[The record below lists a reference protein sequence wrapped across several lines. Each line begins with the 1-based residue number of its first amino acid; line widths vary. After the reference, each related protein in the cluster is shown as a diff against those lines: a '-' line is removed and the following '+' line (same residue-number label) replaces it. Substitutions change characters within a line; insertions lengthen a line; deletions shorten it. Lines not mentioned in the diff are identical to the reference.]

1 MAKNIIKLKFDD
13 SNIYDI
19 RPYATCD
26 TGAATQTKL
35 ITLNGFA
42 VVPGAVIMI
51 KFTNGNTYTH
61 TTNKVQLKINNGDKI
76 NVSTQN
82 LIIGSGDV
90 VEFICNEIGSGSTK
104 TKIWDVIGGVG
115 CSTADIEGLF

>member
-19 RPYATCD
+19 RPYAECSI
-26 TGAATQTKL
+26 AASTQTKSIDL
-35 ITLNGFA
+35 TGFT

-51 KFTNGNTYTH
+51 KFTNGNTNNNMKLNING
-61 TTNKVQLKINNGDKI
+61 TTKF
-76 NVSTQN
+76 VSTQN

-90 VEFICNEIGSGSTK
+90 VEFIYNGSEST
-104 TKIWDVIGGVG
+104 WDVIGGVG
-115 CSTADIEGLF
+115 CSEAEIKDLF

>member
-19 RPYATCD
+19 RPYAECSI
-26 TGAATQTKL
+26 AASTQTKSIDL
-35 ITLNGFA
+35 TGFT

-61 TTNKVQLKINNGDKI
+61 TTNKVMLQINNGAKI

-90 VEFICNEIGSGSTK
+90 VEFIYNGST
-104 TKIWDVIGGVG
+104 WDVIGGVG
-115 CSTADIEGLF
+115 CSEAEIKDLFLKNSK